1 VLIPPLRLSTPRRPD
16 RPTTGVQSVAL
27 AKLAG
32 FELQPWQIHV
42 LAVAGELI
50 PNPDPNPA
58 PWHPEW
64 VHAYSNVT
72 CSVGRRAGKS
82 VLTFARALRTAVTGQ
97 YGFYSA
103 QTGAAA
109 STKFRNDW
117 TPLFHRSPEL
127 NGEFEL
133 RHSNGSEM
141 MRHLGSGGYCRI
153 FSPSPQALH
162 GEAADAIFLDEAWGH
177 TMQRGKELEVA
188 TYPLT
193 ATRPGAQLWTLSAA
207 GDVGSAWWHSIVER
221 GREAA
226 QLNTGTGTCHIEY
239 SAHGLDDLDDP
250 ETWQIAHPAVR
261 SEYNPTGMVTVDF
274 LRNEYDRDPDQFR
287 RSWLN
292 MPDMSGEGSA
302 PLEMETWDTLATDPV
317 ARITGSMSIG
327 VAVAP
332 EQAATAVVVCY
343 MDQTQTPVIEVDT
356 YRAGTDWVV
365 DRVADLQARY
375 DVSAVSMDSAGQS
388 PAVVLAR
395 PFSHA
400 GIGYD
405 AATLPDVTAS
415 AAEFVDAV
423 RNGRIR
429 HVRNPSLDLAAG
441 AVRRRSIGDGS
452 WAFGRK
458 DTTADISPIEAA
470 THALW
475 ANPDA
480 HNAPHAA
487 IV

>member
-1 VLIPPLRLSTPRRPD
+1 MLSPLRLSTPRRPD

-32 FELQPWQIHV
+32 FDLQPWQIHV
-42 LAVAGELI
+42 LLTAGELI
-50 PNPDPNPA
+50 PNPDPHPA

-64 VHAYSNVT
+64 IHCYSSVS

-82 VLTFARALRTAVTGQ
+82 VLTFARALRTACMGQ
-97 YGFYSA
+97 YGFYTA

-117 TPLFHRSPEL
+117 TPLFHRSPDL
-127 NGEFEL
+127 AAEFEL

-141 MRHLGSGGYCRI
+141 MRHKGSGGYCRI
-153 FSPSPQALH
+153 FSPGPQALH

-177 TMQRGKELEVA
+177 TLTRGKELEVA

-193 ATRPGAQLWTLSAA
+193 ATRPGSQLWTLSAA
-207 GDVGSAWWHSIVER
+207 GDSGSQWWHSIVER

-226 QLNTGTGTCHIEY
+226 QEDRGTGHCHIEY
-239 SAHGLDDLDDP
+239 SAHGLDDLADP
-250 ETWQIAHPAVR
+250 ATWQIAHPAVR
-261 SEYNPTGMVTVDF
+261 SEFNPTGMVTVDF
-274 LRNEYDRDPDQFR
+274 LRDEWERDADQFK

-292 MPDMSGEGSA
+292 TPDLSGEGSA
-302 PLEMETWDTLATDPV
+302 PIEMETWDTLATEPV

-332 EQAATAVVVCY
+332 EQTASAVVVCY
-343 MDQTQTPVIEVDT
+343 LDQSGTPVVELDT
-356 YRAGTDWVV
+356 YRNGTDWVV
-365 DRVADLQARY
+365 ERVSDLVGRY
-375 DVSAVSMDSAGQS
+375 DVTAISMDTAGQS

-415 AAEFVDAV
+415 AAGFVDAV

-429 HVRNPSLDLAAG
+429 HVRNPALDIAAG

-458 DTTADISPIEAA
+458 DTAADISPLEAA

-475 ANPDA
+475 VNPDA
-480 HNAPHAA
+480 HDAPYAA
-487 IV
+487 IA